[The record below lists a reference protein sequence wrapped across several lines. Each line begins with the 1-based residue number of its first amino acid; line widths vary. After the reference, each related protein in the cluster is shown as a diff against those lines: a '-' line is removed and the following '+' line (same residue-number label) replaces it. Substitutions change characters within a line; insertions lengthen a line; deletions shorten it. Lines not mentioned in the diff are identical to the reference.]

1 MSLKTISMISD
12 DEEEE
17 SYETRVQRKNV
28 TNSGNNCVK
37 TIANNVCST
46 TTAHTIITNGEHKFA
61 DKNVDNN
68 GIVSDKQI
76 NDPLNT
82 DDNTVDEA
90 FANGN
95 GTHLLAN
102 ITKVADIND
111 NNDTNSMSM
120 DTNGWPSDDNMTDND
135 PNTNLILNGSTGDQ
149 LTPIDD
155 NNYENEGKENE
166 EKVMDEEV
174 EEQENNN
181 NNIVDVSTKIRTD
194 FTEVEDKIVVYL
206 YTKVHKRRIID
217 IKYFNDALQVRY
229 KGQEFDPMD
238 ITNDTDDNVIYKWR
252 KILHGQIE
260 PDLCHHKETKER
272 IEITVIKKDKK
283 FKWNAFERTVN
294 FPFSQTNVNQYSP
307 VYWSQNK
314 YLLPTITKVA
324 DINDNDTN
332 SMSMNTIK
340 WPTEANETALSLNNA
355 RSSLQTLSHI
365 WETNQSSKPSIHVS
379 SSRSVST

>member
-1 MSLKTISMISD
+1 MSLTTISMISD

-17 SYETRVQRKNV
+17 SYETHVQRKNV

-46 TTAHTIITNGEHKFA
+46 TTAHTIITNSEHKFA

-181 NNIVDVSTKIRTD
+181 NNNIVDVSTKIRTD

-238 ITNDTDDNVIYKWR
+238 ITNDTYDNVIYN
-252 KILHGQIE
+252 GQIE
-260 PDLCHHKETKER
+260 PDLCHHKEKKER

-294 FPFSQTNVNQYSP
+294 SGV
-307 VYWSQNK
+307 VYN
-314 YLLPTITKVA
+314 
-324 DINDNDTN
+324 NG
-332 SMSMNTIK
+332 

-379 SSRSVST
+379 SSRSVSRNTRRDNSLSTFDTKINDSKENMSPNSRNRDNSDRQRITV